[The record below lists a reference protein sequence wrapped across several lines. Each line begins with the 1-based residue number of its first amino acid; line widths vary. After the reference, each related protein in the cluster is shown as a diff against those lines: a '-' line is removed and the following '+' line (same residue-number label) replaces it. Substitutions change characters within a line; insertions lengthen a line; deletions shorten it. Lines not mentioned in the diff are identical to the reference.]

1 MYYIVIHIYIE
12 ILKTSSEELLHQMGQ
27 YLAWIIPRTRI
38 QVCSNKVAEVT
49 NIYALSGHIAKNLL
63 MNHFVIVFNM
73 LSGERIKAH
82 WASC

>member
-1 MYYIVIHIYIE
+1 
-12 ILKTSSEELLHQMGQ
+12 
-27 YLAWIIPRTRI
+27 
-38 QVCSNKVAEVT
+38 
-49 NIYALSGHIAKNLL
+49 